1 MAKLA
6 LAAAFLVS
14 FIPATC
20 AKKAPDAGHH
30 FEPISAPIYVEP
42 SSSKGK
48 YH

>member
-20 AKKAPDAGHH
+20 AKKSPEPVQH

-42 SSSKGK
+42 ASSKGK
-48 YH
+48 YR